1 MLVIWLCGDKLCLLH
16 RNLCLSL
23 LFLAISPT
31 TVYYKASIKLKPS
44 PGADQS
50 LFWWTLR
57 CIVYIPESSLPDS
70 KSAFGRPIYPFYPF
84 PVISGHLIK
93 NIKFIPQLMKPHMVF
108 RFRVISSLLFKVS
121 KWNLLLVLLPG
132 FSWLK
137 LSARGVAVRV
147 SATVF
152 HIIKSKSIYYRY
164 YFD

>member
-1 MLVIWLCGDKLCLLH
+1 MEKLVRSIFITMLVIWLCGVKLCLLH

-93 NIKFIPQLMKPHMVF
+93 NIKFIPELMKPHMVF
-108 RFRVISSLLFKVS
+108 RFRVIRFTTFLRWVNETCCLSYCQAFPGSNWVLGELLCV
-121 KWNLLLVLLPG
+121 
-132 FSWLK
+132 
-137 LSARGVAVRV
+137 
-147 SATVF
+147 
-152 HIIKSKSIYYRY
+152 
-164 YFD
+164 